1 MLLGRTEWHQNGIQM
16 ELQHKLIEIT
26 KRFTDKDIELH
37 SHFIDDLDF
46 DSLTAVELVMDI
58 EEEFGIII
66 EEHEQEHLINVET
79 TLQLIEQK
87 IEETD
92 NANIHS

>member
-1 MLLGRTEWHQNGIQM
+1 M

-26 KRFTDKDIELH
+26 KRFTDKDREYIGR
-37 SHFIDDLDF
+37 ITGVD
-46 DSLTAVELVMDI
+46 
-58 EEEFGIII
+58 

>member
-1 MLLGRTEWHQNGIQM
+1 M

-26 KRFTDKDIELH
+26 KRFTDKDIEMH
-37 SHFIDDLDF
+37 F

-92 NANIHS
+92 NANIHSQRYKNR